1 MTNEAMLEIA
11 RKVVSLAKQK
21 GAAEVAAVAKVKRDV
36 DVTWRDGKLEKITEA
51 TSRGLDVR
59 LFVDGRYSVCST
71 SDLRPEGLASFL
83 DNAIGLTRTLAKDPH
98 RTLPDPALYAKAAP
112 EGLSIAD
119 PRIESITALDLRR
132 TAQGMEEAARSV
144 KGSEAILSVT
154 TNGYHSWNETTQV
167 HSNGLE
173 GSFAG
178 TEFSI
183 SADVSIKD
191 DDGRRPEEGEYAWVR
206 IYADLP
212 DAASVGRRATERAL
226 ARRGSKKAPSAV
238 MPVIIDNR
246 AAGRFVSYLLRP
258 LTGAALQQ
266 KRSFFEGFV
275 GKPFGSDKLDF
286 ADDPLLPK
294 GLSTRPFDNE
304 GLAARRLPMFEKGVL
319 KNHYI
324 DTYYGKKLSMAPTTG
339 ASTNL
344 AWKLGPKPQAAL
356 AVDVKDGLLVTSF
369 LGGNSNDATGD
380 FSLGVQGFVIRGGK
394 IAEPIAEMNIAGRH
408 VDVWKRLIAVGND
421 PFVYSSS
428 RVPTLVFDG
437 MQVAGT

>member
-1 MTNEAMLEIA
+1 MTNEAMLQIA
-11 RKVVSLAKQK
+11 RNAVSLAKQK
-21 GAAEVAAVAKVKRDV
+21 GAAEVAAVARVKRDV

-51 TSRGLDVR
+51 TSRGLEVR
-59 LFVDGRYSVCST
+59 LYVDGRYSTFST

-98 RTLPDPALYAKAAP
+98 RSLPDPALYSKATP
-112 EGLSIAD
+112 EGLSMAD
-119 PRIESITALDLRR
+119 PKIESITALDLRR
-132 TAQGMEEAARSV
+132 TAQSMEEAARSV

-154 TNGYHSWNETTQV
+154 TNGYHSWSETTQV

-173 GSFAG
+173 ASFAG

-206 IYADLP
+206 LYADLP
-212 DAASVGRRATERAL
+212 DVAAVGRRATERAL
-226 ARRGSKKAPSAV
+226 ARRGAKKAPSAV
-238 MPVIIDNR
+238 MPVLIDNR
-246 AAGRFVSYLLRP
+246 AAGRFLSYLLRP
-258 LTGAALQQ
+258 ITGAALQQ
-266 KRSFFEGFV
+266 KRSFLEGFM

-294 GLSTRPFDNE
+294 GLGTRPFDGE
-304 GLAARRLPMFEKGVL
+304 GLAARRMPVFEKGVL

-339 ASTNL
+339 GSTNI
-344 AWKLGPKPQAAL
+344 AWKLGPKTQAAL
-356 AVDVKDGLLVTSF
+356 ALDVKEGLLITSF

-394 IAEPIAEMNIAGRH
+394 IAEPIAEMNVSGRH

-421 PFVYSSS
+421 PFAYGTS
-428 RVPTLVFDG
+428 RTPTLVFDG

>member
-1 MTNEAMLEIA
+1 MTNEAMLQIA
-11 RKVVSLAKQK
+11 RNAVSLAKQK
-21 GAAEVAAVAKVKRDV
+21 GAAEVAAVARMKRDV

-51 TSRGLDVR
+51 TSRGLEVR
-59 LFVDGRYSVCST
+59 LYVDGRYSTCST
-71 SDLRPEGLASFL
+71 SDLRPEGLTSFL

-98 RTLPDPALYAKAAP
+98 RSLPDPALYSKATP
-112 EGLSIAD
+112 EGLSMAD
-119 PRIESITALDLRR
+119 PKIESITALDLRR
-132 TAQGMEEAARSV
+132 TAQSMEEAARSV

-173 GSFAG
+173 ASFAG

-206 IYADLP
+206 VYADLP
-212 DAASVGRRATERAL
+212 DAAAVGRRATERAL
-226 ARRGSKKAPSAV
+226 ARRGAKKAPSSV
-238 MPVIIDNR
+238 MPVLIDNR
-246 AAGRFVSYLLRP
+246 AAGRFLSYLLRP

-266 KRSFFEGFV
+266 KRSFFEGLV

-294 GLSTRPFDNE
+294 GLGTRPFDGE
-304 GLAARRLPMFEKGVL
+304 GLAARRMPLFEKGVL
-319 KNHYI
+319 KNHYV

-339 ASTNL
+339 GSTNI
-344 AWKLGPKPQAAL
+344 AWKLGPKTQAAL
-356 AVDVKDGLLVTSF
+356 ALDVKDGLLVTSF

-394 IAEPIAEMNIAGRH
+394 IAEPIAEMNVSGRH

-421 PFVYSSS
+421 PFAYAAS
-428 RVPTLVFDG
+428 RTPTLVFDG

>member
-1 MTNEAMLEIA
+1 MTNEAMLQIA
-11 RKVVSLAKQK
+11 RNAVSLAKQK
-21 GAAEVAAVAKVKRDV
+21 GAAEVAAVARVKRDV

-51 TSRGLDVR
+51 TSRGLEVR
-59 LFVDGRYSVCST
+59 LYVDGRYSTCST

-98 RTLPDPALYAKAAP
+98 RSLPDPALYSKATP
-112 EGLSIAD
+112 EGLSMAD
-119 PRIESITALDLRR
+119 PKIESITALDLRR
-132 TAQGMEEAARSV
+132 TAQSMEEAARSV

-154 TNGYHSWNETTQV
+154 TNGYHSWSETTQV

-173 GSFAG
+173 ASFAG

-206 IYADLP
+206 LYADLP
-212 DAASVGRRATERAL
+212 DVAAVGRRATERAL
-226 ARRGSKKAPSAV
+226 ARRGAKKAPSAV
-238 MPVIIDNR
+238 MPVLIDNR
-246 AAGRFVSYLLRP
+246 AAGRFLSYLLRP

-266 KRSFFEGFV
+266 KRSFLEGFV

-294 GLSTRPFDNE
+294 GLGTRPFDGE
-304 GLAARRLPMFEKGVL
+304 GLAARRMPVFEKGVL

-339 ASTNL
+339 GSTNI
-344 AWKLGPKPQAAL
+344 AWKLGPKTQAAL
-356 AVDVKDGLLVTSF
+356 ALDVKEGLLITSF

-394 IAEPIAEMNIAGRH
+394 IAEPIAEMNVSGRH

-421 PFVYSSS
+421 PFAYGTS
-428 RVPTLVFDG
+428 RTPTLVFDG

>member
-1 MTNEAMLEIA
+1 MTNEAMLQIA
-11 RKVVSLAKQK
+11 RNAVSLAKQK
-21 GAAEVAAVAKVKRDV
+21 GAAEVAAVARVKRDV

-51 TSRGLDVR
+51 TSRGLEVR
-59 LFVDGRYSVCST
+59 LYVDGRYSTCST

-98 RTLPDPALYAKAAP
+98 RSLPDPALYAKATP
-112 EGLSIAD
+112 EGLSMAD
-119 PRIESITALDLRR
+119 PKIESITALDLRR
-132 TAQGMEEAARSV
+132 TAQSMEEAARSV

-173 GSFAG
+173 ASFAG

-206 IYADLP
+206 LYADLP
-212 DAASVGRRATERAL
+212 DAAAVGRRATERAL
-226 ARRGSKKAPSAV
+226 ARRGAKKAPSSV
-238 MPVIIDNR
+238 MPVLIDNR
-246 AAGRFVSYLLRP
+246 AAGRFLSYLLRP

-266 KRSFFEGFV
+266 KRSFFEGLV

-294 GLSTRPFDNE
+294 GLGTRPFDGE
-304 GLAARRLPMFEKGVL
+304 GLAARRMPLFEKGVL

-339 ASTNL
+339 GSTNI
-344 AWKLGPKPQAAL
+344 AWKLGPKTQAAL
-356 AVDVKDGLLVTSF
+356 ALDVKEGLLITSF

-394 IAEPIAEMNIAGRH
+394 IGEPIAEMNVSGRH

-421 PFVYSSS
+421 PFAYGAS
-428 RVPTLVFDG
+428 RTPTLVFDG

>member
-1 MTNEAMLEIA
+1 MTNEAMLQIA
-11 RKVVSLAKQK
+11 RNAVSLAKQK
-21 GAAEVAAVAKVKRDV
+21 GAAEVAAVARMKRDV

-51 TSRGLDVR
+51 TSRGLEVR
-59 LFVDGRYSVCST
+59 LYVDGRYSTCST
-71 SDLRPEGLASFL
+71 SDLRPEGLTSFL

-98 RTLPDPALYAKAAP
+98 RSLPDPALYSKATP
-112 EGLSIAD
+112 EGLSMAD
-119 PRIESITALDLRR
+119 PKIESITALDLRR
-132 TAQGMEEAARSV
+132 TAQSMEEAARSV

-173 GSFAG
+173 ASFAG

-206 IYADLP
+206 VYADLP
-212 DAASVGRRATERAL
+212 DAAAVGRRATERAL
-226 ARRGSKKAPSAV
+226 ARRGAKKAPSSV
-238 MPVIIDNR
+238 MPVLIDNR
-246 AAGRFVSYLLRP
+246 AAGRFLSYLLRP

-266 KRSFFEGFV
+266 KRSFFEGLV

-294 GLSTRPFDNE
+294 GLGTRPFDGE
-304 GLAARRLPMFEKGVL
+304 GLAARRMPLFEKGVL
-319 KNHYI
+319 KNHYV

-339 ASTNL
+339 GSTNI
-344 AWKLGPKPQAAL
+344 AWKLGPKTQAAL
-356 AVDVKDGLLVTSF
+356 ALDVKEGLLVTSF

-394 IAEPIAEMNIAGRH
+394 IAEPIAEMNVSGRH

-421 PFVYSSS
+421 PFAYAAS
-428 RVPTLVFDG
+428 RTPTLVFDG